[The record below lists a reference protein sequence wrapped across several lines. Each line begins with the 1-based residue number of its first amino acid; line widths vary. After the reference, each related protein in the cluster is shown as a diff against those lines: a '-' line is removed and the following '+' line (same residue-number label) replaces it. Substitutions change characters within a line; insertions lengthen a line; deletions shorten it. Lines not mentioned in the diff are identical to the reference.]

1 MIKLTIIIPVYN
13 VEKYIEK
20 CIKSIL
26 RQELNNYEIILVDD
40 GSTDN
45 SGNIC
50 DQYAIKY
57 NNVRV
62 IHQMNKG
69 LSGARNTGIREAKGE
84 YLMFID
90 SDDFINEKVAL
101 NEIIDKL
108 KEDAIQFKWIYYYE
122 NKNKYIY
129 FKDNELYPNIDFEDL
144 LFKKVQDGTISIS
157 ACNKIVRRS
166 IIVDNNIY
174 FDETL
179 LSEDIDWS
187 LKLYLHIKSL
197 TVINQNVYVYR
208 QQRAG
213 SITNSTSEKN
223 ILSLF
228 KIIQYWYKYEYSNKK
243 IKEIYLN
250 YLAYQYIILLT
261 IINRKN
267 CNKALKEEIYLLK
280 EILKNNE
287 NYKVKIS
294 NKIFKVF
301 GYNIGIFILKSYLVF
316 KNKGLVKI

>member
-57 NNVRV
+57 NNIRV

-69 LSGARNTGIREAKGE
+69 LSGARNTGIRESKGE

-101 NEIIDKL
+101 KEIIDKL

-197 TVINQNVYVYR
+197 KVINKNVYVYR

-228 KIIQYWYKYEYSNKK
+228 KIIKYWYQYEYSNKK

-301 GYNIGIFILKSYLVF
+301 GYNVGILILKSYLLF
-316 KNKGLVKI
+316 KNKGLIKI